1 MTDKTLMYTKA
12 PFPIEE
18 LNLSTVN
25 IEKDRNKIIIGNKSK
40 AVLET
45 IKYVYSRFITYI
57 PL

>member
-1 MTDKTLMYTKA
+1 MYTKA

-18 LNLSTVN
+18 LKLSTVN